1 MAKISI
7 ELSDDK
13 FEEISS
19 FCDIRGVKVD
29 DVVNRLLT
37 SSINELCWLTD
48 VRSQFADSINKL
60 STLADRANNT
70 YSGLDNVFDEWP
82 IDSMTSISQ
91 AFGID
96 VKDDNFL
103 RMSGISSIPILV
115 GYDDEVYSK
124 TVNPFTGEE
133 TGISYSDEPFSQ
145 FNLGEMQTIYETLM
159 RSYGEEGTEIVQ
171 SRFDVILWP
180 LEREERAML
189 AETTIYL
196 PRLGGA
202 RVFSMELMDNAP
214 EANHL
219 ILDASET
226 EVMSQ
231 QYVDGL
237 IRYFWSTD
245 KYRTMKFV
253 NLSDRQRQSV
263 QEHVERYDITE
274 KVSY

>member
-1 MAKISI
+1 
-7 ELSDDK
+7 
-13 FEEISS
+13 
-19 FCDIRGVKVD
+19 
-29 DVVNRLLT
+29 
-37 SSINELCWLTD
+37 
-48 VRSQFADSINKL
+48 
-60 STLADRANNT
+60 
-70 YSGLDNVFDEWP
+70 
-82 IDSMTSISQ
+82 
-91 AFGID
+91 
-96 VKDDNFL
+96 
-103 RMSGISSIPILV
+103 
-115 GYDDEVYSK
+115 
-124 TVNPFTGEE
+124 
-133 TGISYSDEPFSQ
+133 
-145 FNLGEMQTIYETLM
+145 
-159 RSYGEEGTEIVQ
+159 
-171 SRFDVILWP
+171 
-180 LEREERAML
+180 ML